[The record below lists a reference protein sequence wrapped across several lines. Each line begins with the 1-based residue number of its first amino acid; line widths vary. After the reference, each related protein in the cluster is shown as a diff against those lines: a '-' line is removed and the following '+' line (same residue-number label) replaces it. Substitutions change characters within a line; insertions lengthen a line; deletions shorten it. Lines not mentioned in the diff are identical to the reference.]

1 MPINYRPTFAEPTE
15 YERQIAE
22 ARRRQA
28 MAEALEAQAY
38 RPLSGSDAPTP
49 AAAPLVAALQSF
61 MSARQRKKAMESAEK
76 AGDLESQYAERMLG
90 RMQGGYTYQPNAEL
104 EQQMAKKPEETLT
117 QYNERMAATPFV
129 GKAAAVP
136 DEDKLNE
143 VTRQS
148 QYRRS
153 PEEALGM
160 AFTGLGTAA
169 LRRAPMLAAALERS
183 MTPAEAEEFYA
194 PVVGESGQYVQF
206 GKRGGTKTSTV
217 TAKKD
222 EVKGSPL
229 SQLIAERNSLK
240 PGDPA
245 IKIYDAAIEKETTRA
260 AGPVTN
266 VYSGSAIAGVDDQ
279 GNPIYAQLSR
289 TGGQP
294 SIVQGI
300 RPAPK
305 GMNES
310 QAKAAGFADRIVEAS
325 PVLDTAPPSV
335 GASFLSEV
343 PGGNFAL
350 SPQQQSFF
358 QAERNFINAV
368 LRRES
373 GAVISDEEF
382 ANARKQYIPQ
392 PGDSAQVLEQKRR
405 NRETVKR
412 SFARDAGP
420 SYQPV
425 IDLPPR

>member
-1 MPINYRPTFAEPTE
+1 MPINYVPTFSERSE

-61 MSARQRKKAMESAEK
+61 MSARQRKKAMEAATKAEEMEST
-76 AGDLESQYAERMLG
+76 AGKQIAG
-90 RMQGGYTYQPNAEL
+90 RLRGGYVYDP
-104 EQQMAKKPEETLT
+104 K
-117 QYNERMAATPFV
+117 AATPAEIPEQTTLEEFQ
-129 GKAAAVP
+129 P
-136 DEDKLNE
+136 
-143 VTRQS
+143 TS
-148 QYRRS
+148 QYRRD
-153 PEEALGM
+153 PEDAM
-160 AFTGLGTAA
+160 NVAMTPVGTAA

-183 MTPAEAEEFYA
+183 MTPSEAEEFYA
-194 PVVGESGQYVQF
+194 PTATAEGFVQF
-206 GKRGGTKTSTV
+206 GKRGGRRDTGYKAPEGGPEAV
-217 TAKKD
+217 TPTTIVKD
-222 EVKGSPL
+222 GRRIVVDARTGREIGAAPESSPLVVNYGSP
-229 SQLIAERNSLK
+229 
-240 PGDPA
+240 
-245 IKIYDAAIEKETTRA
+245 
-260 AGPVTN
+260 V
-266 VYSGSAIAGVDDQ
+266 AGVDEQ
-279 GNPIYAQLSR
+279 GNPVFF
-289 TGGQP
+289 QP
-294 SIVQGI
+294 SKGGGAPAIVPGV
-300 RPAPK
+300 RPSPK

>member
-1 MPINYRPTFAEPTE
+1 MPINYVPTFAAPSE
-15 YERQIAE
+15 YERQVAE

-61 MSARQRKKAMESAEK
+61 MSARQRKKAGEAATKAEEMESA
-76 AGDLESQYAERMLG
+76 AGRQIAGRLSGGLPISTAPGAES
-90 RMQGGYTYQPNAEL
+90 PSDEL
-104 EQQMAKKPEETLT
+104 TG
-117 QYNERMAATPFV
+117 V
-129 GKAAAVP
+129 SV
-136 DEDKLNE
+136 
-143 VTRQS
+143 QS
-148 QYRRS
+148 PYRRD
-153 PEEALGM
+153 PEDAM
-160 AFTGLGTAA
+160 NVAMTPVGTAA
-169 LRRAPMLAAALERS
+169 LRRAPLLAAALERS

-206 GKRGGTKTSTV
+206 GKRGGTKTSTIS
-217 TAKKD
+217 AKKD
-222 EVKGSPL
+222 EVKGSSL
-229 SQLIAERNSLK
+229 SQLIAERNNLK

-289 TGGQP
+289 TGGEP

-305 GMNES
+305 GMNET
-310 QAKAAGFADRIVEAS
+310 QAKAAGFADRIAEAN
-325 PVLDTAPPSV
+325 PMIDIPPPTV
-335 GASFLSEV
+335 GSMILSDV

-350 SPQQQSFF
+350 NPQQQKFF

-373 GAVISDEEF
+373 GAVISPDEF
-382 ANARKQYIPQ
+382 SNARKQYIPQ
-392 PGDSAQVLEQKRR
+392 PGDSDGVLEQKRR
-405 NRETVKR
+405 NRQTVLR
-412 SFARDAGP
+412 SLSRDAGP
-420 SYQPV
+420 AYQPV
-425 IDLPPR
+425 IDLPSR

>member
-1 MPINYRPTFAEPTE
+1 MPVNYVPTFAAPSE
-15 YERQIAE
+15 YERQMAE

-61 MSARQRKKAMESAEK
+61 MSARQRKKAMEAATKAEEMESA
-76 AGDLESQYAERMLG
+76 AGRQIAG
-90 RMQGGYTYQPNAEL
+90 RLRGGYVYDP
-104 EQQMAKKPEETLT
+104 
-117 QYNERMAATPFV
+117 
-129 GKAAAVP
+129 KAAKPAEIP
-136 DEDKLNE
+136 EQTTLE
-143 VTRQS
+143 EFQPTS
-148 QYRRS
+148 QYRRD
-153 PEEALGM
+153 PEDAM
-160 AFTGLGTAA
+160 NVAMTPVGTAA
-169 LRRAPMLAAALERS
+169 LRRAPLLAAALERS

-289 TGGQP
+289 TGGEP

-310 QAKAAGFADRIVEAS
+310 QAKAAGFADRIAES
-325 PVLDTAPPSV
+325 NPMLDIPPPTV
-335 GASFLSEV
+335 GSMILSDV

-350 SPQQQSFF
+350 NPQQQKFF

-373 GAVISDEEF
+373 GAVISPDEF
-382 ANARKQYIPQ
+382 SNARKQYIPQ
-392 PGDSAQVLEQKRR
+392 PGDSDGVLEQKRR
-405 NRETVKR
+405 NRETVLR
-412 SFARDAGP
+412 SLSRDAGP

>member
-1 MPINYRPTFAEPTE
+1 MPINYVPTFAEPSA

-61 MSARQRKKAMESAEK
+61 MSARQRKKAMEAATKAEEMEST
-76 AGDLESQYAERMLG
+76 AGRQIAG
-90 RMQGGYTYQPNAEL
+90 RLRGGYVYDP
-104 EQQMAKKPEETLT
+104 K
-117 QYNERMAATPFV
+117 AATPAEIPEQTTLEEFQ
-129 GKAAAVP
+129 P
-136 DEDKLNE
+136 
-143 VTRQS
+143 TS
-148 QYRRS
+148 QYRRD
-153 PEEALGM
+153 PEDAMNM
-160 AFTGLGTAA
+160 AMTPVGTAA

-183 MTPAEAEEFYA
+183 ITPAEAEEFYA

-260 AGPVTN
+260 VGPVTN

-382 ANARKQYIPQ
+382 SNARKQYIPQ
-392 PGDSAQVLEQKRR
+392 PGDSEQVLEQKRR
-405 NRETVKR
+405 NRETVLR
-412 SFARDAGP
+412 SLSRDAGP